1 MLECLTGVTLPT
13 QAKLGTSSGR
23 RREAARE
30 EQREERR
37 EQIREAGREERREER
52 REEAREERGAGPEE
66 RREER
71 KYCCDIYLNPQE
83 VRELQHLLNRAGY
96 SIHAD
101 GVFGKESRDALSA
114 WQRRVGMRDDGS
126 PTYEVFERLRRD
138 FDGHFAPP
146 EAEAPP
152 EWVKVER
159 GQNREPGYVQLSKTK
174 PVKFEVKSLAINYN
188 AGQPSGI
195 ETVSSESIQ
204 MVKKILSH
212 PDTVAIGAL
221 EITGK
226 TYYGRGGEKNGLRLL
241 SRQAA
246 LMDAISQLGY
256 DVSRNQG
263 VGFARR
269 KA

>member
-1 MLECLTGVTLPT
+1 MD
-13 QAKLGTSSGR
+13 R
-23 RREAARE
+23 
-30 EQREERR
+30 
-37 EQIREAGREERREER
+37 
-52 REEAREERGAGPEE
+52 
-66 RREER
+66 
-71 KYCCDIYLNPQE
+71 DLNPQE

-101 GVFGKESRDALSA
+101 GVFGKELRDALSA

-256 DVSRNQG
+256 DVSRIKVSASPAEKPEEEDMVYLK
-263 VGFARR
+263 VGFSGPETTWVALSKPNQDEKPRSG
-269 KA
+269 AW

>member
-1 MLECLTGVTLPT
+1 MD
-13 QAKLGTSSGR
+13 R
-23 RREAARE
+23 
-30 EQREERR
+30 
-37 EQIREAGREERREER
+37 
-52 REEAREERGAGPEE
+52 
-66 RREER
+66 
-71 KYCCDIYLNPQE
+71 DLNPQE

-101 GVFGKESRDALSA
+101 GVFGKELRDALSA

-226 TYYGRGGEKNGLRLL
+226 TYYGRGAKKTGSGCSPARRRSWMRSASLDTMSHELRCRLRPQKSLKRKIWFTSRWAFQVRRQPGLR
-241 SRQAA
+241 SANPTKMRNHA
-246 LMDAISQLGY
+246 LAPGSATHLDLRFRPG
-256 DVSRNQG
+256 
-263 VGFARR
+263 
-269 KA
+269 